1 MKCEMIRDLLPLY
14 IDGLTS
20 EASNQEIEKHLKS
33 CRECREYYQEMA
45 GELPDSPAISQEEI
59 RDVEIIKK
67 IKKKSRKETVGIL
80 AGGILAAALLF
91 CFLFS
96 QSVSQVKFEDVKMD
110 YGVRGDK
117 VYMTMESRPGYEL
130 WFSGGVNGNDSEM
143 TVLAMRKMGGFGKD
157 VMNWE
162 DTMGTSEDPCRWT
175 IKFRDKTIVIE
186 NGELVEE
193 NAEK

>member
-33 CRECREYYQEMA
+33 CKECRKYYQEMA
-45 GELPDSPAISQEEI
+45 GGLPDSPTISQEEI

-67 IKKKSRKETVGIL
+67 IKKKSRKKLAGIL
-80 AGGILAAALLF
+80 AGGILAAVLILVAV
-91 CFLFS
+91 FS
-96 QSVSQVKFEDVKMD
+96 QSVSQVKFEDVKLD
-110 YGVRGDK
+110 YGVQGDRI
-117 VYMTMESRPGYEL
+117 YMTIESRPGYEL
-130 WFSGGVNGNDSEM
+130 WFSGGVNGNDSEL
-143 TVLAMRKMGGFGKD
+143 TILAMRKIGGSGKD

-162 DTMGTSEDPCRWT
+162 DTVGTGEDPCRWT

-193 NAEK
+193 RVDE